1 MKGAQVRVKAFW
13 QRVAFSTRFL
23 VAEIRYTVMEEPGRR
38 CIGANALEKARRL
51 QKDATDLDN
60 LMSRLNQAH
69 IGGGH
74 LQRDGEV
81 IHASY
86 DRCYCGSASK
96 FRELLSPTYCHCSC
110 GWYRQL
116 FESLLNRP
124 VEVELSAS
132 ILQGNECCQFLSRI
146 QEPNWS
152 VQKCGIRIS

>member
-60 LMSRLNQAH
+60 LLSRLSQAH

-86 DRCYCGSASK
+86 DRCYCGSVSK
-96 FRELLSPTYCHCSC
+96 RWISPMSCQYNSVGIALSNRQAQSGQQSYTGDYRE
-110 GWYRQL
+110 RD
-116 FESLLNRP
+116 
-124 VEVELSAS
+124 V
-132 ILQGNECCQFLSRI
+132 
-146 QEPNWS
+146 
-152 VQKCGIRIS
+152 